1 MRILLLSQFFSS
13 TKGGGEYIFKLL
25 AKNLAEHDH
34 KVWIITNKL
43 IDEQYPT
50 HKNMEIIFV
59 PPIIEYK
66 GSVPPTFS
74 ENIRYAINA
83 VRAGK
88 KIIKNEK
95 IDLIHSNNFS
105 PALAGSMLSFLTS
118 KPHILAIHDVFS
130 LCGKNYW
137 KLWGK
142 QSNVSRINVFLG
154 PFFEKLMIKLRH
166 NCIHTVSNTTRDD
179 LVKFGAKK
187 PIHVIHNSI
196 DVIQTLDTSEV
207 NPFQFVYV
215 GRLVFYKNLEVVIK
229 AINIAKKI
237 EPKIKLVIVG
247 TGPHKK
253 TLVELCKKLQLGNNV
268 EFKGSVDDKEKFSLI
283 SSSNSFVF
291 PSLCEGFGLVILEA
305 FSQNKPVLVSDIKPM
320 SDIVEHE
327 KTGYIINPHD
337 EKQWSNYLLDCI
349 KNEEKINAMGKNG
362 AQTFSSMY
370 TQDSFYQKILKMY
383 NTII

>member
-1 MRILLLSQFFSS
+1 MIRL
-13 TKGGGEYIFKLL
+13 K
-25 AKNLAEHDH
+25 HD
-34 KVWIITNKL
+34 
-43 IDEQYPT
+43 
-50 HKNMEIIFV
+50 
-59 PPIIEYK
+59 
-66 GSVPPTFS
+66 
-74 ENIRYAINA
+74 
-83 VRAGK
+83 
-88 KIIKNEK
+88 
-95 IDLIHSNNFS
+95 
-105 PALAGSMLSFLTS
+105 
-118 KPHILAIHDVFS
+118 
-130 LCGKNYW
+130 
-137 KLWGK
+137 
-142 QSNVSRINVFLG
+142 
-154 PFFEKLMIKLRH
+154 
-166 NCIHTVSNTTRDD
+166 CIHTVSNTTRDD

-187 PIHVIHNSI
+187 PIHVIHGSI
-196 DVIQTLDTSEV
+196 DVVQTLDASEV